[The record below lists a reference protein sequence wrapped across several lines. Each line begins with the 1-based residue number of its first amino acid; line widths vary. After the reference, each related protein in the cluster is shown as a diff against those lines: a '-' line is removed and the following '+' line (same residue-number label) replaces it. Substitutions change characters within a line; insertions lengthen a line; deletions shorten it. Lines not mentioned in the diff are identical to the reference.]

1 MDAAGVAQ
9 VLKGAHAPGSAITS
23 LAFSRGGF
31 TLLSRSEDETL
42 KVRMRARPARGFGC
56 AGNARVDETSQ
67 HELAQNL
74 LPVAV
79 MVSAKAV
86 TQKLCSCAG

>member
-1 MDAAGVAQ
+1 MQ

-42 KVRMRARPARGFGC
+42 KVRRSRGARCDATAHRFSLQG
-56 AGNARVDETSQ
+56 RSES
-67 HELAQNL
+67 
-74 LPVAV
+74 AV
-79 MVSAKAV
+79 HVSSV
-86 TQKLCSCAG
+86 LWWTRC

>member
-1 MDAAGVAQ
+1 MCQARQPAPYCKATVMVISPVQ

-42 KVRMRARPARGFGC
+42 KVRRSREARCDAIAHEFS
-56 AGNARVDETSQ
+56 SQ
-67 HELAQNL
+67 GRSESALH
-74 LPVAV
+74 
-79 MVSAKAV
+79 VSSV
-86 TQKLCSCAG
+86 IL